1 MIKETWQTMSRK
13 YTVAV
18 VGIGMVGKEMLK
30 VLHQRDFP
38 AGEIRVLA
46 TRARTETLDGRD
58 YQVVPASNDAFQGVD
73 IALFAG
79 TEGASGASK
88 QFGWAAVEKGAL
100 VIDNGG
106 DFRMDPRVPLVVP
119 EVNAEA
125 MREHQGFI
133 ANPNCS
139 TIQMVV
145 VLKPLHDAAGLKR
158 VVAATYQAVS
168 GTGRAAVSELELG
181 TRAGIDGS
189 VFSPEVYPHP
199 IPFNCLPHIGG
210 PKDDLPGYTSE
221 EAKMLFETRKIMGL
235 PDLAVTATCV
245 RVPVYNSH
253 AEAVNIEFERPVTVE
268 RARQVLADAPGIVV
282 QDDLANAVYP
292 MPVAAS
298 GQDPVFVGRIRQDTS
313 VPHGLD
319 LWVVADNIRK
329 GAALN
334 AVQIAEMAIEM
345 GLV

>member
-1 MIKETWQTMSRK
+1 MARN

-30 VLHQRDFP
+30 VLHQRAFP
-38 AGEIRVLA
+38 AGEVRVLA
-46 TRARTETLDGRD
+46 TRARTETVDGRD
-58 YQVVPASNDAFQGVD
+58 YQVVPASEAAFEGVD

-88 QFGWAAVEKGAL
+88 QYGWTAVEKGCL

-125 MREHQGFI
+125 LREHQGFV

-145 VLKPLHDAAGLKR
+145 VLKPLHDAAGLR
-158 VVAATYQAVS
+158 RIVAATYQAVS
-168 GTGRAAVSELELG
+168 GTGRAAVAELELG
-181 TRAGIDGS
+181 VRASVDGS
-189 VFSPEVYPHP
+189 DFTPEVYPHP

-210 PKDDLPGYTSE
+210 PKDELPGYTSE
-221 EAKMLFETRKIMGL
+221 EAKMLFETRKILGL
-235 PDLAVTATCV
+235 PNLRVTATCV
-245 RVPVYNSH
+245 RVPVYNGHS
-253 AEAVNIEFERPVTVE
+253 EALNLEFERPITAG
-268 RARQVLADAPGIVV
+268 RAREILAAAPGVQV
-282 QDDLANAVYP
+282 QDDLEHAIYP
-292 MPVAAS
+292 LPIAAS
-298 GQDPVFVGRIRQDTS
+298 GTDPAYVGRIRRDPS
-313 VPHGLD
+313 VANGLD

-334 AVQIAEMAIEM
+334 AVQIAEKAVEM
-345 GLV
+345 ELV